1 MMAATPLAMTLLALT
16 LSLTLAQPAL
26 AEPWACDFTVECDL
40 TDGCDSAGFTA
51 QVIAA
56 DHAGDLFLRT
66 ALGASP
72 VTRLTA
78 DAALP
83 ATYAGA
89 GRDGIA
95 ELLTIEG
102 DSTAILSLHIFDG
115 SAAVLTYF
123 GTCEGLT

>member
-1 MMAATPLAMTLLALT
+1 MLPALLCLAATPAL
-16 LSLTLAQPAL
+16 S
-26 AEPWACDFTVECDL
+26 EPWGCAFTVECDL
-40 TDGCDSAGFTA
+40 TEGCDSVGFDA

-56 DHAGDLFLRT
+56 DHAGDLFLST
-66 ALGASP
+66 AMGDSP
-72 VTRLTA
+72 VIRLTREG
-78 DAALP
+78 ALP

-102 DSTAILSLHIFDG
+102 DRTAILSLHIFDG
-115 SAAVLTYF
+115 TAAVLTYF